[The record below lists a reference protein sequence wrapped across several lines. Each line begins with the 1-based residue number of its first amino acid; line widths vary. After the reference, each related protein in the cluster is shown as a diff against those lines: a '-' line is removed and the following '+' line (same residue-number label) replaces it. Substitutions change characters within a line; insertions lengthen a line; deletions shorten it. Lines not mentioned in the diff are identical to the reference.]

1 MDEVKLPFPFPAPFP
16 FPVPLIGGTGKTGKP
31 GVPEIPETGQN
42 GKNGKVCECSD
53 RIEALGT
60 SLAKVSPCALNGVA
74 GFSGYSRQSAETLDP
89 GELLEALE
97 RNTAIMMKIASL
109 VDACIRRLSPEA
121 RADAFQEAREG
132 TP

>member
-1 MDEVKLPFPFPAPFP
+1 MVQVIFPSGPGGVTPQPPHPKGWAGVSGSGTTPREPFS
-16 FPVPLIGGTGKTGKP
+16 
-31 GVPEIPETGQN
+31 GV
-42 GKNGKVCECSD
+42 S
-53 RIEALGT
+53 
-60 SLAKVSPCALNGVA
+60 GV
-74 GFSGYSRQSAETLDP
+74 SGYSVQFDETLDP
-89 GELLEALE
+89 GELLEALQ